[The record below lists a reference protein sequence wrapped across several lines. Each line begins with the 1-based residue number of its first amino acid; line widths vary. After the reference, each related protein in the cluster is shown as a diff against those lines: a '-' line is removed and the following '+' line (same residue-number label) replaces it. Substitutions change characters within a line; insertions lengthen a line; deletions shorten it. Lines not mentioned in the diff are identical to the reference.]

1 MHPKTKV
8 VSLASHADSHLQYDL
23 RLRIQVLL
31 VAALLHDVV
40 LVAHDGDEQVEHDDI
55 DEELEDREEQRHHV
69 LVARAL
75 KLLLESGGGSG
86 QSVVPGPSLR
96 FGRHSG

>member
-1 MHPKTKV
+1 MHPKQRW
-8 VSLASHADSHLQYDL
+8 SLWPLHPDSHLQYDL

-86 QSVVPGPSLR
+86 QSVVQGPSLC
-96 FGRHSG
+96 FGRHFG